1 MRKILTPC
9 SKRTRK
15 GFKVLWIYLITFL
28 ELVNKPAYNLPVL
41 VFFQSCVQV
50 YRRSRC
56 QRSQRSQKN
65 NHPTEDKGNES

>member
-9 SKRTRK
+9 KRTRK

-50 YRRSRC
+50 GVRGHRDH
-56 QRSQRSQKN
+56 K
-65 NHPTEDKGNES
+65 K